1 MCFLAPDH
9 SKYLLIAKQIDT
21 TAVGDECGGMTVNA
35 VVKKIKRMK
44 EIEARQ
50 TTSTDG
56 DVSGPVDNK
65 AVGCEKNKKGFPQK
79 AGRVEKRK
87 SVKSAKAGDLLAKIK
102 DEESDQ

>member
-1 MCFLAPDH
+1 MQCTSP
-9 SKYLLIAKQIDT
+9 LLRRCLSFDT
-21 TAVGDECGGMTVNA
+21 DQLSESR
-35 VVKKIKRMK
+35 VKKIKRMK